1 MGVKNTSNDF
11 GTGKTVISR
20 NPEMPNQLSKT
31 PKNFSRDNYWLKETQ
46 DQVDAYWVMRP
57 NHVDV
62 EQEMHFGQ
70 EDYETY
76 EVVAQSVKDD
86 KGQIISDD
94 WRRFVFRDIH
104 YDCPI
109 GTKFKVSP
117 GYDTGVAEEDKF
129 IFLVFNKQN
138 ELTATN
144 AVVARRCNGTLGTPY
159 LDDRGML
166 QYHYEPA
173 VQQTLSGTDFHYNKM
188 ANDPSGDLTIIVQHN
203 KFTKNYYINQR
214 FIIGYDRVYRIS
226 NIDKFY
232 SNDTF
237 HPENV
242 GLISLHMSI
251 DSIGVRDDFKNR
263 IAYNEGNPISRI
275 SGDEIDDYII
285 LVKEMGYEN
294 ENGNGQKG
302 GNRGAKKGASSD
314 PVEHITVNGEDYLDV
329 YLYNGDERI
338 ETPVSMKFEIN
349 KVPEE
354 EWGKYV
360 DVLNIDGH
368 LFRVV
373 RKQYCAYNLVI
384 KFYIDAAE
392 SPIGEQIEATVTV
405 DLSGILPSEPIE
417 GDILVV
423 GDVIKLE
430 GSEALYRVVDR
441 RELNYMLLDISD
453 ADTSMFNLVP
463 ETVTFSNGI
472 VGQRYAGSLID
483 SGMRTYY
490 EHLPNNIRDAII
502 PQEIYQDMWYYGED
516 GFPIYEGILNNG
528 EERAY
533 QVSNADGT
541 YPIGE
546 RYCYAMSVAE
556 VLKCLATT
564 SDMNSENTTLR
575 YDNLWK
581 TFWFDQRTGVNQYPC
596 LRSAHAKNSL
606 RTFVV
611 DGRDG
616 NLNGISYDYTFL
628 MRPAFV
634 IDLNMVKYEKIQDSA
649 LRSSNDCYFVTKK

>member
-1 MGVKNTSNDF
+1 MGVKNTSNDY
-11 GTGKTVISR
+11 GMGKTTVSR
-20 NPEMPNQLSKT
+20 NPELPNQLSRT
-31 PKNFSRDNYWLKETQ
+31 PKNFSRDNYWLKEVQ
-46 DQVDAYWVMRP
+46 DQVDAYWAMRP

-70 EDYETY
+70 DDYETY

-86 KGQIISDD
+86 KGQVISDD

-117 GYDTGVAEEDKF
+117 GYDTGVAEEDKL

-144 AVVARRCNGTLGTPY
+144 AVVVRRCNGTLGTPY
-159 LDDRGML
+159 LDEKGIL
-166 QYHYEPA
+166 KYHYEPA
-173 VQQTLSGTDFHYNKM
+173 VQQSLSGTDFHYNKM

-203 KFTKNYYINQR
+203 EFTKKYYINQR
-214 FIIGYDRVYRIS
+214 FIIGYDRVYRIA

-251 DSIGVRDDFKNR
+251 DNIGERDDFENR
-263 IAYNEGNPISRI
+263 IAFNEGNPVSRI
-275 SGDEIDDYII
+275 GGNEIDDYII
-285 LVKEMGYEN
+285 VVKEMGI
-294 ENGNGQKG
+294 ENGDGSMTKSK
-302 GNRGAKKGASSD
+302 RSAKKSSSG
-314 PVEHITVNGEDYLDV
+314 PVDFITVNGEDYLDV

-338 ETPVSMKFEIN
+338 ETPVSMTYEIS
-349 KVPEE
+349 KVAEE
-354 EWGKYV
+354 EWSQYV

-373 RKQYCAYNLVI
+373 RKKYCAYNLII

-392 SPIGEQIEATVTV
+392 SPVGEEIDAIVTV

-430 GSEALYRVVDR
+430 DSETLYRIVDR
-441 RELNYMLLDISD
+441 RGLNYMLLDISD
-453 ADTSMFNLVP
+453 ADTTMFNLVP
-463 ETVTFSNGI
+463 ETIEFSNNI
-472 VGQRYAGSLID
+472 LGQKYAGSLVD
-483 SGMRTYY
+483 VAMRDYY

-516 GFPIYEGILNNG
+516 GYPIYEGILNNG

-533 QVSNADGT
+533 QVSDSDGEAS
-541 YPIGE
+541 IGE
-546 RYCYAMSVAE
+546 RYCYAMSIAE
-556 VLKCLATT
+556 VLKSLATT
-564 SDMNSENTTLR
+564 TDMNYENTTLR

-581 TFWFDQRTGVNQYPC
+581 MFWFDQKGSITQFPC

-606 RTFVV
+606 RMFVV

-634 IDLNMVKYEKIQDSA
+634 IDLNMVKYEKVQDSA

>member
-1 MGVKNTSNDF
+1 MGVKNTSNDY
-11 GTGKTVISR
+11 GMGKTTVSR
-20 NPEMPNQLSKT
+20 NPELPNQLSRT
-31 PKNFSRDNYWLKETQ
+31 PKNFSRDNYWLKEVQ
-46 DQVDAYWVMRP
+46 DQVDAYWAMRP

-70 EDYETY
+70 DDYETY

-86 KGQIISDD
+86 KGQVISDD

-117 GYDTGVAEEDKF
+117 GYDTGAAEEDKL

-144 AVVARRCNGTLGTPY
+144 AVVVRRCNGTLGTPY
-159 LDDRGML
+159 LDNKGIL
-166 QYHYEPA
+166 KYHYEPA
-173 VQQTLSGTDFHYNKM
+173 VQQSLSGTDFHYNKM

-203 KFTKNYYINQR
+203 EFTKNYYINQR
-214 FIIGYDRVYRIS
+214 FIIGYDRVYRIA

-251 DSIGVRDDFKNR
+251 DNIGERDDFKNR
-263 IAYNEGNPISRI
+263 IAFNEGNPVSRI
-275 SGDEIDDYII
+275 GGNEIDDYMIV
-285 LVKEMGYEN
+285 VKEMGIEN
-294 ENGNGQKG
+294 EEGSGTKAK
-302 GNRGAKKGASSD
+302 RSAKKSSSGPID
-314 PVEHITVNGEDYLDV
+314 FITVNGEDYLDV

-338 ETPVSMKFEIN
+338 ETPVSMSYEIN

-354 EWGKYV
+354 EWSQYV

-373 RKQYCAYNLVI
+373 RKKYCAYNLII
-384 KFYIDAAE
+384 KFYIDATE
-392 SPIGEQIEATVTV
+392 SPVGEEIEAVVTV
-405 DLSGILPSEPIE
+405 DLSGILPSEPVQ

-430 GSEALYRVVDR
+430 DSETLYRIVDR
-441 RELNYMLLDISD
+441 RGLNYMLLDISD
-453 ADTSMFNLVP
+453 ADTTMFNLVP
-463 ETVTFSNGI
+463 ETIEFSNNI
-472 VGQRYAGSLID
+472 VGQKYAGSLVD
-483 SGMRTYY
+483 VAMRDYY

-516 GFPIYEGILNNG
+516 GYPIYEGILNNG

-533 QVSNADGT
+533 QVSDSDGEA
-541 YPIGE
+541 PIGE
-546 RYCYAMSVAE
+546 RYCYAMSIAE
-556 VLKCLATT
+556 VLKSLATT
-564 SDMNSENTTLR
+564 TDMNYENTTLR

-581 TFWFDQRTGVNQYPC
+581 MFWFDQKGSIPQFPC

-606 RTFVV
+606 RMFVV

-634 IDLNMVKYEKIQDSA
+634 IDLNMVKYEKVQDSA